1 MKKKNLIREV
11 LLRYN
16 VGDTK
21 PLLGYKLTLD
31 QAEAKLKEIFLGY
44 VDKEINKI
52 KLDCYNDWGSKLDL
66 EVRSS
71 LDRAKQEIRDKVMG

>member
-31 QAEAKLKEIFLGY
+31 QAEAKLKELIY
-44 VDKEINKI
+44 TP
-52 KLDCYNDWGSKLDL
+52 
-66 EVRSS
+66 
-71 LDRAKQEIRDKVMG
+71 AKATT